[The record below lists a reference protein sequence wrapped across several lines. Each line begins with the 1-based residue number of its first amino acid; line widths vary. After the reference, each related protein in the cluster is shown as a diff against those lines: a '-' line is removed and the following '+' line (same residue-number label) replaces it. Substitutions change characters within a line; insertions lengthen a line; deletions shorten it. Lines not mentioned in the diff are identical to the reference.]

1 MTLAALEYQHTL
13 RDLHVGGL
21 PCQMLRELLETC
33 GKEEIPAALVVM
45 PEGPLFRSWYSSA
58 ARSELDAFLS
68 EVSRMHDATVINA
81 NEWMHENEFLDSH
94 HLMADGAFAFSQR
107 LARDAV
113 CPMLKSRAAEK
124 AWAAR

>member
-1 MTLAALEYQHTL
+1 
-13 RDLHVGGL
+13 
-21 PCQMLRELLETC
+21 
-33 GKEEIPAALVVM
+33 
-45 PEGPLFRSWYSSA
+45 
-58 ARSELDAFLS
+58 
-68 EVSRMHDATVINA
+68 VINA